1 MTYEDFSDKLK
12 KLQLSRDEFSKIVGM
27 SYNSVANW
35 KSKEIP
41 AWVDSWLENYEQQKS
56 FNHLV
61 NEVEKYTTKE
71 IKMNDIKEFL
81 KQKYLMSALKKPQDC
96 LKLSFQY
103 HQVKV
108 NIYFD
113 YYENTFNLF
122 LILSYGKSYYF
133 TPLNIDNLIVKNP
146 HLNDAPKEILRQILD
161 NSSLKDFYD
170 NMREHIIHD
179 DIQESD
185 YEDYEFRNGVRSN
198 TNNDKNPFLSH
209 LRKTPISENHLN
221 FLNTQFNISK
231 YILQKIKAKGYTIVT
246 TTDFSKRKSLTLIL
260 NEYDIKL

>member
-1 MTYEDFSDKLK
+1 
-12 KLQLSRDEFSKIVGM
+12 
-27 SYNSVANW
+27 
-35 KSKEIP
+35 
-41 AWVDSWLENYEQQKS
+41 
-56 FNHLV
+56 
-61 NEVEKYTTKE
+61 
-71 IKMNDIKEFL
+71 
-81 KQKYLMSALKKPQDC
+81 MSALKKPQDC

-113 YYENTFNLF
+113 YYENAFNLF